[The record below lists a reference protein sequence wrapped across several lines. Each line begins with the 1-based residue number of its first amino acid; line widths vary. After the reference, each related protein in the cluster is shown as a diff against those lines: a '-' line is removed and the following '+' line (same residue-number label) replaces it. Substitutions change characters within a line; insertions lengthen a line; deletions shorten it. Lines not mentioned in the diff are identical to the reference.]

1 MANELKTEEFEPN
14 QHTRIYLQPIAGPWI
29 LGLFAYA
36 VALFVIGAQ
45 YGHWF
50 SAPAQGPEQ
59 SYFIGAFAALVGG
72 LAQFTAAM
80 WAYRARDGLSTAFNG
95 IWGSFLMGFGVLNL
109 LFETG
114 VIPATAA
121 TAALPSVGMWF
132 IMLAFISGACALA
145 AVASNFAL
153 FATMVV
159 ATASSA
165 LMGIGA
171 LAGGNTETMAVAGY
185 LFMVSAVIAWYTGG
199 AAMIA
204 DTYGH
209 AVLPVGEFRASREA
223 EEVSSGIGEPGVL
236 HGQWRGY
243 NKRRPGHEE
252 LEEPVREYTGADSS
266 L

>member
-1 MANELKTEEFEPN
+1 MPNELGTKDFEANER
-14 QHTRIYLQPIAGPWI
+14 TRIFLQPIAGASI

-36 VALFVIGAQ
+36 ATLFVMGAQ

-50 SAPAQGPEQ
+50 GAPAGGAEP
-59 SYFIGAFAALVGG
+59 SYFIGAFVALVGG
-72 LAQFTAAM
+72 VAQFAAAM
-80 WAYRARDGLSTAFNG
+80 WAFRARDGLSTAFNG
-95 IWGSFLMGFGVLNL
+95 IWGSFLMAFGVLNL

-114 VIPATAA
+114 VIPTTAA

-132 IMLAFISGACALA
+132 IMLAFVSGACALA
-145 AVASNFAL
+145 ALASNFAL
-153 FATMVV
+153 FATMVL

-171 LAGGNTETMAVAGY
+171 LAGGNPETMAVAGY
-185 LFMVSAVIAWYTGG
+185 LFMISAIIAWYTGG

-209 AVLPVGEFRASREA
+209 AVLPVGEFRTSREA

-243 NKRRPGHEE
+243 NKRRPGHGE
-252 LEEPVREYTGADSS
+252 LEEPVKEYTGAGSS

>member
-1 MANELKTEEFEPN
+1 MANELQTKEFEAN
-14 QHTRIYLQPIAGPWI
+14 EHTRVFLQPIAGPWI

-36 VALFVIGAQ
+36 VTLFVIGAQ
-45 YGHWF
+45 YSHWF
-50 SAPAQGPEQ
+50 SGPAQGAGQ

-72 LAQFTAAM
+72 VAQFAAAM

-95 IWGSFLMGFGVLNL
+95 IWGSFLMAFGVMNL

-114 VIPATAA
+114 VISSTAG
-121 TAALPSVGMWF
+121 AAVLPSVGMWF
-132 IMLAFISGACALA
+132 IMLAFVSGACAIA
-145 AVASNFAL
+145 AMASNFAL
-153 FATMVV
+153 FATMVL

-165 LMGIGA
+165 LMGIGC
-171 LAGGNTETMAVAGY
+171 LAGGSPETMAVAGY
-185 LFMVSAVIAWYTGG
+185 LFMISAIIAWYTGG

-223 EEVSSGIGEPGVL
+223 EKISSGIGEPGVL

-243 NKRRPGHEE
+243 NKRRPGHGEI
-252 LEEPVREYTGADSS
+252 EEPAKEYSGAGGS